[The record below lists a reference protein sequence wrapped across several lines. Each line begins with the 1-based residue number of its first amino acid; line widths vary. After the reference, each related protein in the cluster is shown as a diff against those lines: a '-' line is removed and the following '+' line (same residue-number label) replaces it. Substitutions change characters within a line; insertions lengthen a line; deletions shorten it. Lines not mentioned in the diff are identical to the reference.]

1 MIPPLGLVLIG
12 RADWTVPLP
21 FPVFLV
27 WPFILVALGGVRL
40 GDPVHLEADCFAKW
54 THSWLE
60 RAGR

>member
-21 FPVFLV
+21 FPVFLL

-40 GDPVHLEADCFAKW
+40 
-54 THSWLE
+54 
-60 RAGR
+60 AGRWA